1 MRGADLDVPLSE
13 QVLLD
18 LSLGISSICTFRK
31 NRYCWIS
38 LGISSICT
46 FRIVSIHFMLQVYKY
61 WNQVPVY
68 NLCG

>member
-18 LSLGISSICTFRK
+18 LSLGISSICTFR
-31 NRYCWIS
+31 
-38 LGISSICT
+38 
-46 FRIVSIHFMLQVYKY
+46 IVSIHFMLRVYKY